1 MNAVKAGRAV
11 TAWRRRARELID
23 GYGNEPRAELRLP
36 LSVLCPVLEPAS
48 SRAQWSIDPD
58 RVPGRAL
65 GMNSGAVYTV
75 PLALDCAVRFDAR
88 AMLLPHDWVN
98 GLGAVVATVAVTTG
112 SGSSH
117 TLWQGELRAGDRG
130 RPSGLA
136 LDVTVPADSRS
147 LRLSV
152 NGPARPGHRQ
162 VTRAIWVQPTLH
174 DPSAQPTPPDL
185 SERSP
190 EILSRS
196 ASPARAAGGG
206 SPLISVLTPVHDP
219 PAAMLEEA
227 IGSVLAQR
235 GADWELCLVDD
246 GCRDPQIKAALKRYA
261 DQDARITLVE
271 HGRARGIAAATN
283 TLLGIATGCYIALL
297 DHDDTLAPDA
307 LAQISDRIDA
317 EPDLDMLYSDEDTV
331 LDGKRVWA
339 HLKPAWSP
347 DTMRTNGYTCHLG
360 VYRRELVQ
368 EIGGFRDEFNGSQDV
383 DMILRLM
390 ERTDRIAHVPK
401 ILYHWRAHG
410 GSTAGGDA
418 KPYAYVAA
426 RRAIAGHV
434 ERLGLPADIGY
445 GPPGLY
451 RLAHRV
457 DPALTVEIVLACDE
471 PESLRRAALGWTAQ
485 PHHAWRI
492 VIATRNHAAIAQALH
507 AAGIPD
513 DRITMIDA
521 HPDPATALHDAA
533 RHATAEHLLLMQAP
547 ALGLTHAW
555 LTRLLGYSHQPGVAA
570 AGPVILAPDGRIQQA
585 GVALPEGIPLYL
597 LNDTRSSMDDF
608 FGYGTSVYNVSAVSG
623 VLATPRPTY
632 ERLGGLRPEYR
643 GLAPIEY
650 CLRAGRE
657 AGRTVIV
664 PDARMRVDAP
674 VINDLPA
681 IRRLRDEWATTY
693 GRDPYY
699 NPGFRTDRGSFEV
712 R

>member
-1 MNAVKAGRAV
+1 MKAARAGRV
-11 TAWRRRARELID
+11 MTAWRRRSRRLID
-23 GYGNEPRAELRLP
+23 GRAHESRAALRLP
-36 LSVLCPVLEPAS
+36 LSVLCPLLEPAS

-65 GMNSGAVYTV
+65 GMNSGAAYTV
-75 PLALDCAVRFDAR
+75 PLTLDCPVRFDAR
-88 AMLLPHDWVN
+88 AMLLPHDWLN
-98 GLGAVVATVAVTTG
+98 GLGTVVATVAVTTG
-112 SGSSH
+112 GGSSR
-117 TLWQGELRAGDRG
+117 TLWRGELRAGDRG

-136 LDVTVPADSRS
+136 IDVAVPADSRS
-147 LRLSV
+147 LRLSLD
-152 NGPARPGHRQ
+152 GPARPGHRQ

-174 DPSAQPTPPDL
+174 DPRAASAEART
-185 SERSP
+185 
-190 EILSRS
+190 RS
-196 ASPARAAGGG
+196 ASPRAAARAANGG
-206 SPLISVLTPVHDP
+206 SLLISVLTPVHDP

-227 IGSVLAQR
+227 IGSVLSQR
-235 GADWELCLVDD
+235 SADWELCLVDD

-261 DQDARITLVE
+261 EQDARITLVE

-283 TLLGIATGCYIALL
+283 TLLEIAAGRYIALL

-307 LAQISDRIDA
+307 LQQISDRIEA

-434 ERLGLPADIGY
+434 ERLGLHADVGY

-457 DPALTVEIVLACDE
+457 DPALTVEIVLACDD
-471 PESLRRAALGWTAQ
+471 PDSLRCAARSWAAQ
-485 PHHAWRI
+485 PHPAWRI
-492 VIATRNHAAIAQALH
+492 VVATRNHDAIAQALH
-507 AAGIPD
+507 AADIPD
-513 DRITMIDA
+513 DRTTVIEA
-521 HPDPATALHDAA
+521 HSDPATALHDAA
-533 RHATAEHLLLMQAP
+533 RRATAEHLLLMQAP
-547 ALGLTHAW
+547 AVGLTHAW
-555 LTRLLGYSHQPGVAA
+555 LTRLLGYSGQPGIAA
-570 AGPVILAPDGRIQQA
+570 AGPVILASDGRIQQA
-585 GVALPEGIPLYL
+585 GIALPDGIPLYL

-623 VLATPRPTY
+623 VLATARATY
-632 ERLGGLRPEYR
+632 ERLGGLRPAYR
-643 GLAPIEY
+643 GLAMIEY
-650 CLRAGRE
+650 CLRAGRDG
-657 AGRTVIV
+657 GRTVIV

-681 IRRLRDEWATTY
+681 IRRLRDEWAATH
-693 GRDPYY
+693 GRELYY